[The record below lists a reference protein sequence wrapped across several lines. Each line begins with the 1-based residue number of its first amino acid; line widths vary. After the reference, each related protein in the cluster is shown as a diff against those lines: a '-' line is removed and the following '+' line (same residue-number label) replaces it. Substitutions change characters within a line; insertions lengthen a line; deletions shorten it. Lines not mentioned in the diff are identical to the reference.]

1 MQEEPTRT
9 ESVGPHFVGP
19 KCLFTLRTRRC
30 TSYSAAAQA
39 LLQRVPPR
47 KMPLSLLNVD
57 PAREFVFQGTTGQEE
72 TQTLTLHNPTNS
84 FVAFKVK
91 TTSPEAYLVRPS
103 SGCLPAGGTAVVK
116 VLLQANTRSPG
127 SDQKDRFLLLCV
139 KTDKEKKLEKEEW
152 EALQKP
158 ELEWV
163 RLSVSFRND
172 VGDVPSK
179 EADLKAKYE
188 ELRGCTLQIE
198 KQKTAVDAELAAVQ
212 AKAAGSSKSS
222 GYSIWVLLLVTVIS
236 SVGARFLP
244 EDIPYI

>member
-1 MQEEPTRT
+1 
-9 ESVGPHFVGP
+9 
-19 KCLFTLRTRRC
+19 
-30 TSYSAAAQA
+30 
-39 LLQRVPPR
+39 
-47 KMPLSLLNVD
+47 MPLSLLNVD
-57 PAREFVFQGTTGQEE
+57 PAREFSFQGTTGQEE
-72 TQTLTLHNPTNS
+72 TQTLTLHNVTNS

-116 VLLQANTRSPG
+116 VLLQANTRSPS

-139 KTDKEKKLEKEEW
+139 KTDREKKLEKDEW

-163 RLSVSFRND
+163 RLSVNFRNA
-172 VGDVPSK
+172 DVPSS
-179 EADLKAKYE
+179 EADLKTKYE
-188 ELRGCTLQIE
+188 ELRGYTLQIE
-198 KQKTAVDAELAAVQ
+198 KQKASVDEEISALQ
-212 AKAAGSSKSS
+212 SKAAGSAKSS